1 MQIVAIRAQVTA
13 LLSSTGTESDLVFLR
28 KSDALV
34 HEIQQSVWTAG

>member
-1 MQIVAIRAQVTA
+1 MQIVATRAQVTA
-13 LLSSTGTESDLVFLR
+13 LLSRTGTDPVFLR